1 MSMAPSWRV
10 LHEVRRPPAPRHPD
24 RCELTGGSRACGRS
38 GLGRERAPGR
48 PERAA
53 PGGALIAD
61 DDKGLDRLENAIT
74 AAQRERDR
82 LEESAVELRRRHV
95 LTVEADRVAALDALH
110 ARGLK
115 AQQRAVELI
124 TRAYPKLAE
133 PLAKLGEELDELEAE
148 IAMVNQEL
156 LKRGDRRTLAS
167 IDDAARPAAQPQDRF
182 AHGFTSTLFLPHP
195 TDRVETLYPPSKPGR
210 ARAAA

>member
-1 MSMAPSWRV
+1 MKFAD
-10 LHEVRRPPAPRHPD
+10 LLPRGTPTAAS
-24 RCELTGGSRACGRS
+24 LLAAA
-38 GLGRERAPGR
+38 ERADEAAKVAG
-48 PERAA
+48 ERLASLNEQRLA
-53 PGGALIAD
+53 ALIAD

-195 TDRVETLYPPSKPGR
+195 TDRVETLYPPSKP
-210 ARAAA
+210 ARAKVAA

>member
-1 MSMAPSWRV
+1 MKFAD
-10 LHEVRRPPAPRHPD
+10 LLPRGTPTAAS
-24 RCELTGGSRACGRS
+24 LLAAA
-38 GLGRERAPGR
+38 ERADAAAKAAS
-48 PERAA
+48 ERLAGLTEQRLA
-53 PGGALIAD
+53 ALISD
-61 DDKGLDRLENAIT
+61 DDKSLDRLENAIT

-82 LEESAVELRRRHV
+82 LEESAAELRRRHV

-156 LKRGDRRTLAS
+156 LKRGDRRTLAG
-167 IDDAARPAAQPQDRF
+167 IDDAARSAAQPLDRF
-182 AHGFTSTLFLPHP
+182 AHGFTSTLFLPHS

>member
-1 MSMAPSWRV
+1 MRFRDLLPSGTPTAAS
-10 LHEVRRPPAPRHPD
+10 LLA
-24 RCELTGGSRACGRS
+24 AA
-38 GLGRERAPGR
+38 ERADAAAKAAS
-48 PERAA
+48 ERLASLTEQRLS
-53 PGGALIAD
+53 ALIAD

-167 IDDAARPAAQPQDRF
+167 ID
-182 AHGFTSTLFLPHP
+182 
-195 TDRVETLYPPSKPGR
+195 GR
-210 ARAAA
+210 AAGSP